1 MGKFSSTAAVYTIDV
16 DSADRDLASSSGY
29 RGLAVL
35 RVQFTLASL
44 AGPTV
49 APPCNC
55 KSHLIQ
61 SCGLSARRRRSIRRS
76 TLCARVCRLRK
87 PQLRC
92 VRAYCRVD
100 MNDMNVSFVSP
111 RKSKD
116 PRPIH
121 FSFFP
126 AGFLTRN

>member
-1 MGKFSSTAAVYTIDV
+1 MGKFSSTAVYTMWTH
-16 DSADRDLASSSGY
+16 LASSSGY
-29 RGLAVL
+29 RRLAVL

-55 KSHLIQ
+55 KSHVIQ
-61 SCGLSARRRRSIRRS
+61 SCGLSARRSGS
-76 TLCARVCRLRK
+76 TLCRVRAVWGLTGRK
-87 PQLRC
+87 PRNC
-92 VRAYCRVD
+92 AVRAYCRVD
-100 MNDMNVSFVSP
+100 MNYDMNVSFVSP
-111 RKSKD
+111 RARVNTRD
-116 PRPIH
+116 PFT